1 MFNNQ
6 TNTDYIEGLMTEN
19 IKKNLLI
26 LLTLLPSIII
36 LKLFHAGFM
45 ASLEVNAK
53 QHAMTIVTQI
63 DSILAYG
70 EQSNQRALDL
80 IAADNS
86 CDQIY
91 RKIRASVTRIPYVR
105 TTNLVHG
112 DTIYCTSLWGPLSL
126 SDNQARYID
135 GKLLLMPGSKVKKDQ
150 PLIVVRTKEGDKTAL
165 SDIDTRYIESLFSH
179 SQTNSFLISLAVGKL
194 WLTNSNVFTHEDP
207 NQPLLDVQSVTSN
220 NYPFTVFIGL
230 NSQSS
235 WLIFWKQEYFYILV
249 ILITQVF
256 FSIFCGWVLQRP
268 RSLYSELERA
278 ISNREFVPYAQ
289 TIVNAT
295 TKELI
300 GLEILMRWNHPIHGL
315 VRPDMFIPQAE
326 RSGLI
331 IPMTNLIFKETAK
344 QLRLYK
350 HALPAPFHV
359 GVNIAPQHCN
369 STVLSEEC
377 QHFIDEIADNKIVL
391 VLELTER
398 EALGVSDFT
407 QGLFQQLKSIGC
419 KIAIDDFGTGHS
431 SLVNL
436 QKIDLNYL
444 KIDQIFV
451 KNIGIDSTSEHL
463 IDTTIEMAKRLS
475 LDLIAEGVETEVQ
488 AEYLQ
493 KQGVDFLQGFLF
505 SKPIPLEELLQNQAL
520 NLEK

>member
-1 MFNNQ
+1 
-6 TNTDYIEGLMTEN
+6 MTEN
-19 IKKNLLI
+19 IKKKSLI
-26 LLTLLPSIII
+26 LLTLLPTIFI

-45 ASLEVNAK
+45 ASLEENTK
-53 QHAMTIVTQI
+53 QHAIAIVTQI

-80 IAADNS
+80 IAADNN

-91 RKIRASVTRIPYVR
+91 RNMRTSVTRIPYVR

-112 DTIYCTSLWGPLSL
+112 DSIYCTSLWGPLTFN
-126 SDNQARYID
+126 DNQAKYVN
-135 GKLLLMPGSKVKKDQ
+135 GELLLTSGSKVKKNQ
-150 PLIVVRTKEGDKTAL
+150 PLIVVRSEEGDNAAL
-165 SDIDTRYIESLFSH
+165 SGIDTRYIASLFFH
-179 SQTNSFLISLAVGKL
+179 SQTKSFLVSLAVGKL
-194 WLTNSNVFTHEDP
+194 WLTNNNVLTYENP
-207 NQPLLDVQSVTSN
+207 NKSLLDVQSVTSN
-220 NYPFTVFIGL
+220 NYPFTVYIGL
-230 NSQSS
+230 NVKSS
-235 WLIFWKQEYFYILV
+235 WLIFWEQEYFYILV
-249 ILITQVF
+249 ILFAQMF
-256 FSIFCGWVLQRP
+256 FSLFCRTILCRP

-278 ISNREFVPYAQ
+278 ISNHEFVPYAQ
-289 TIVNAT
+289 SIMNAT
-295 TKELI
+295 TKELV
-300 GLEILMRWNHPIHGL
+300 GLEILMRWEHPVHGL

-331 IPMTNLIFKETAK
+331 IPMTDLILKETAK

-369 STVLSEEC
+369 STVLSKEC
-377 QHFIDEIADNKIVL
+377 LRFISEVADNKIVL

-398 EALGVSDFT
+398 EALEVSDFT
-407 QGLFQQLKSIGC
+407 HGLFQQLKSLGC

-451 KNIGIDSTSEHL
+451 KNIGIDNTSELL
-463 IDTTIEMAKRLS
+463 IDTIVEMAKRLS
-475 LDLIAEGVETEVQ
+475 LGLIAEGVETEAQ

-493 KQGVDFLQGFLF
+493 KKGVDFLQGFLF
-505 SKPIPLEELLQNQAL
+505 SKPIPLEGFLQNQAL
-520 NLEK
+520 NLEKQ